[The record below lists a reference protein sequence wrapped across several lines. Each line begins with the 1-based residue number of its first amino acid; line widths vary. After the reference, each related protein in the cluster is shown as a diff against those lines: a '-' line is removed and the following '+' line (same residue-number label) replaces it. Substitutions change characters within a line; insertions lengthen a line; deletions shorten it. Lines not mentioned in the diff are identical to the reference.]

1 MVFWGPGAW
10 SEFWRPP
17 FLRGRVPLANGA
29 VGELGGGL
37 TAMGCRVPPE
47 GIQASCSSTGA
58 GLVRCDGLVRCFL
71 PRITGISLPAGRELG
86 TMVKDESG
94 TKLIV

>member
-1 MVFWGPGAW
+1 MVFWGPGAR
-10 SEFWRPP
+10 SEFWPPP

-47 GIQASCSSTGA
+47 GIQLSCSSTGA
-58 GLVRCDGLVRCFL
+58 GLVRCFL
-71 PRITGISLPAGRELG
+71 PRITGVSLPAGQELG

-94 TKLIV
+94 TTLIV